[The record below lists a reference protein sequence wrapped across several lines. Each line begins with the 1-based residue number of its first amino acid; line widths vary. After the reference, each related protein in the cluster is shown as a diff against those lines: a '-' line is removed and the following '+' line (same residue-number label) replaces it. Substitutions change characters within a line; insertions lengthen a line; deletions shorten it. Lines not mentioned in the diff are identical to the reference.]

1 MVPLHAVSA
10 SRMKEKHIFLLFF
23 VSSCY
28 MLYFLQKKRDGPEPA
43 RPVSVLSFLIRY
55 TISLCR
61 TSGPSLPMYGSARS
75 VL

>member
-10 SRMKEKHIFLLFF
+10 SRMKEKCIFLFF
-23 VSSCY
+23 APRCH
-28 MLYFLQKKRDGPEPA
+28 MLYFLQKKQDVPEPA